1 MIRHTSTRPLVPTLT
16 ERSMLTSNI
25 PQPTEPLSD
34 GLLPLMTEAAE
45 QADALMHRGG
55 EALRHTGQ
63 NLQQRATHAREVASD
78 YVRNEPF
85 KSLLMAAATGAVLMG
100 LASLLSRSHTP
111 R

>member
-1 MIRHTSTRPLVPTLT
+1 MNL
-16 ERSMLTSNI
+16 SNT

-34 GLLPLMTEAAE
+34 GVIPFMSDAVD

-63 NLQQRATHAREVASD
+63 NLQKRATHASEVASD
-78 YVRNEPF
+78 YVRHEPL